1 MEQRD
6 YLIVG
11 QGIAGSLLAYELMK
25 RDQRVMVVNQT
36 WSQSASRVAAGLYNP
51 VTGRKMV
58 KTWNCD
64 KLFPFIE
71 PYYETLEN
79 EIQEKFLERTGI
91 YRPFLSIEEQNDW
104 QGKASDSGFKEYVS
118 QVVLTST
125 EDAQVN
131 DIYGGL
137 ILQKAGFVRLGKML
151 DAFRKFFSDKGSY
164 LEGLFDLGTS
174 IDSEG
179 IIYQDCKYRRVVFC
193 EGEKSRNTKLFE
205 WLPFRPVKGETLDLE
220 INYSREQI
228 LNRGV
233 FLMPVENNHFRLG
246 ATYNNQDLSYETTE
260 QARMELLEKLGA
272 IFKGQF
278 DVVGQNAGIRP
289 ATKDRRPIIGNH
301 PALDRVY
308 IFNGLGAKGVSL
320 APYYSRQFADHLC
333 FNSGLDKEVN
343 INRFFSLF

>member
-36 WSQSASRVAAGLYNP
+36 WTQSASRVAAGLYNP
-51 VTGRKMV
+51 ITGRKMV

-64 KLFPFIE
+64 KLFPVIE
-71 PYYETLEN
+71 SYYENLEN
-79 EIQEKFLERTGI
+79 DLQEKFLEKTGI

-104 QGKASDSGFKEYVS
+104 QGKAADSGFKEYVS

-125 EDAQVN
+125 EDALVN

-137 ILQKAGFVRLGKML
+137 MLQKAGFVRLGKML
-151 DAFRKFFSDKGSY
+151 DAFRNFFTHKGSY
-164 LEGLFDLGTS
+164 QEGLFDLGTS
-174 IDSEG
+174 INNEG

-193 EGEKSRNTKLFE
+193 EGEKSRRNKLFE

-233 FLMPVENNHFRLG
+233 FLMPLGNSHFRLG
-246 ATYNNQDLSYETTE
+246 ATYNNHDLSYETTE

-278 DVVGQNAGIRP
+278 DIKGQNAGIRP

-301 PALDRVY
+301 PTVDRVY
-308 IFNGLGAKGVSL
+308 ISNGFGAKGVSL
-320 APYYSRQFADHLC
+320 APYYSCQFADHLC